1 MAQEK
6 IMMLKWFLSQ
16 IIKFIH
22 VLAVIL
28 VFTRENRRCFQKDDI
43 ELKWNSK

>member
-16 IIKFIH
+16 IYPYIGCNTC
-22 VLAVIL
+22 
-28 VFTRENRRCFQKDDI
+28 FTRENRRCFQKDII